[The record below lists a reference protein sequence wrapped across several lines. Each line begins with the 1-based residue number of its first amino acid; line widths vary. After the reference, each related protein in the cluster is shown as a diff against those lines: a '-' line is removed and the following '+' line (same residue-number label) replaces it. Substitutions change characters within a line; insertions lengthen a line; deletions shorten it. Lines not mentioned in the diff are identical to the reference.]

1 MIYINNSVF
10 GGFFRF
16 AKDCQSGFLG
26 VNTVGDPKVDP
37 VAAANAAADI
47 SEARLTEIV
56 RSGIGVPDLPVKI
69 DGCTRWRATSDVARQ
84 FQDGRLFLVG
94 DAAHLMPP
102 NGGFGGNTGIHD
114 AHNLAWK
121 LAFVLKGV
129 AGAALLDTYEAERK
143 PVARFTVEQAY
154 TRYVTRTAPYLG
166 AKDSSRSCTISISSS
181 ATIYHSRAILE
192 DGEDR
197 DKVHDDPRATRGRP
211 GARAPHLWVES
222 AGARRSTLDLFGRDV
237 VLLAGPGGAAW
248 CTAAERAARSY
259 AGLAL
264 KAYCVGGPHLRDP
277 DGRFGDAY
285 DLGPAGACLV
295 RPDGIV
301 AWRAKADG
309 AGREATI
316 AQALDAL
323 LARA

>member
-1 MIYINNSVF
+1 MTPTTSP
-10 GGFFRF
+10 G
-16 AKDCQSGFLG
+16 SW
-26 VNTVGDPKVDP
+26 
-37 VAAANAAADI
+37 
-47 SEARLTEIV
+47 
-56 RSGIGVPDLPVKI
+56 RSF
-69 DGCTRWRATSDVARQ
+69 S
-84 FQDGRLFLVG
+84 
-94 DAAHLMPP
+94 
-102 NGGFGGNTGIHD
+102 N
-114 AHNLAWK
+114 
-121 LAFVLKGV
+121 GV
-129 AGAALLDTYEAERK
+129 AGAALLDSYEAERK

-154 TRYVTRTAPYLG
+154 TRYVTRTATYLG
-166 AKDSSRSCTISISSS
+166 AKDYQPIVHDFNIELG
-181 ATIYHSRAILE
+181 TIYHSRAILE

-197 DKVHDDPRATRGRP
+197 DKIHDDPRATRGRP

-237 VLLAGPGGAAW
+237 VLLAGAAGAAW

-309 AGREATI
+309 PDREATI
-316 AQALDAL
+316 ARALDAL